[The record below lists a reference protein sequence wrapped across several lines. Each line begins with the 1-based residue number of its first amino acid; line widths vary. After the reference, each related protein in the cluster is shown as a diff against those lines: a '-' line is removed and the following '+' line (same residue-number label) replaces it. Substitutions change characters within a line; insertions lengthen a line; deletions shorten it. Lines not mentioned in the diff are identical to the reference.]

1 MSQMTTKHLYIY
13 TPTSKINQINQLKDF
28 IFLYKSYF
36 WEVSLKLRGFNKNF
50 TCNNLKRNYFVG
62 AEGLKSQKQACLR
75 FNLQKHKRNKRAYT
89 CDFVWIKPT
98 GPHTEMLLGYAGL
111 SHRNIT
117 CGWLCVCAS
126 ISDCVCAF
134 MCVNKRHRGSN
145 LMTSNTCFNRCADLP
160 KKMRKKSS
168 YESACAPFVCTI

>member
-1 MSQMTTKHLYIY
+1 M
-13 TPTSKINQINQLKDF
+13 DF

-50 TCNNLKRNYFVG
+50 TCNYLKRNYFVG
-62 AEGLKSQKQACLR
+62 AEGLKSQKQASLR

-117 CGWLCVCAS
+117 CGWLCVRLFLTV
-126 ISDCVCAF
+126 CVRL
-134 MCVNKRHRGSN
+134 CVWIKGTEVP
-145 LMTSNTCFNRCADLP
+145 TSWPATCVLTDVQTLP

-168 YESACAPFVCTI
+168 YESACAPFVCTIWSQWRCYCI